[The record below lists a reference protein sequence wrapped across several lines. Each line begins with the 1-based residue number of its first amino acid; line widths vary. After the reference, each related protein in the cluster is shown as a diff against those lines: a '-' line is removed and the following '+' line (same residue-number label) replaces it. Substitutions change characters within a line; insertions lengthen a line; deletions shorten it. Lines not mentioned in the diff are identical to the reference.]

1 MLKIIWELEEHQTVA
16 SKLIMSAQSYL
27 NLFSLG
33 HLDNVDFHNRLGPN
47 TYSVRNIFLRVEDEN
62 LVLDMNSKV

>member
-1 MLKIIWELEEHQTVA
+1 
-16 SKLIMSAQSYL
+16 MSAQSYL

-33 HLDNVDFHNRLGPN
+33 QLENVDFRNRLGSD